1 MTKAT
6 IRIYLIFF
14 LLFAIVSDGGSN
26 TNSSTTRD
34 YRQDMR
40 NFVQAIS
47 AYGEENIPN
56 FIIIPQNG
64 LEIVTQNG
72 EEDGEP
78 ETEYLNAIDGVGR
91 EDLFYGYDNDNK
103 PTPEGE
109 KNYMIAFLDIC
120 EQYGIEVL
128 TTDYCS
134 SYDKV
139 DDSYTYNEAKNYIS
153 FASPQRELNII
164 PDYPSE
170 PYNVNSFD
178 IQSLANSKNFL
189 YLINPE
195 NFATKQDFISAVS
208 QTDYDIIIMDCFF
221 NNEEFTASEIN
232 SLKTKKNSG
241 IRIVISYMSIGEV
254 EDYRYY
260 WQDSWIN
267 SPPSWLEDEN
277 PDWEGNYKVYYW
289 DKDWQ
294 SIIYGNDNSYLKKII
309 NAGFDGVYLDIIDAF
324 EYFENRESNGV
335 KS

>member
-1 MTKAT
+1 MTKTT

-14 LLFAIVSDGGSN
+14 LLFVIVCDGGSN

-64 LEIVTQNG
+64 QEIVTQNG

-109 KNYMIAFLDIC
+109 KNYMMAFLDIC

-139 DDSYTYNEAKNYIS
+139 DDSYTQNKVKNYIS
-153 FASPQRELNII
+153 FASPQRELNAI

-195 NFATKQDFISAVS
+195 NYTTKQDFITAVS

-221 NNEEFTASEIN
+221 NNQEFTASEIN

-277 PDWEGNYKVYYW
+277 PDWEGNYKVRYW

-324 EYFENRESNGV
+324 EYFENQESNGV

>member
-1 MTKAT
+1 MTKTT
-6 IRIYLIFF
+6 ISIYLIFF

-40 NFVQAIS
+40 DFVQAIS

-64 LEIVTQNG
+64 QEIVTQNG
-72 EEDGEP
+72 EEDGAP

-139 DDSYTYNEAKNYIS
+139 DDSYIQNKAKNYIS

-277 PDWEGNYKVYYW
+277 PDWEGNYKVRYW

-324 EYFENRESNGV
+324 EYFE
-335 KS
+335 KQ

>member
-1 MTKAT
+1 MTKTT
-6 IRIYLIFF
+6 IRIYIIFF
-14 LLFAIVSDGGSN
+14 LLFAIVCDGGSN

-34 YRQDMR
+34 YRHDMR
-40 NFVQAIS
+40 DFIQAIS

-64 LEIVTQNG
+64 QEIITQNG
-72 EEDGEP
+72 EEDGSP
-78 ETEYLNAIDGVGR
+78 VTEYLNAIDGVGR

-139 DDSYTYNEAKNYIS
+139 DDSYTQNEAKNYIS
-153 FASPQRELNII
+153 FASPQRELNVI

-195 NFATKQDFISAVS
+195 NFATKQDFITAVS

-241 IRIVISYMSIGEV
+241 IRIVISYMSIGEA

-267 SPPSWLEDEN
+267 NPPNWLEGEN

-309 NAGFDGVYLDIIDAF
+309 NAGFDGVYLDIVDAF
-324 EYFENRESNGV
+324 EYFENQ
-335 KS
+335 

>member
-1 MTKAT
+1 MTKTTA
-6 IRIYLIFF
+6 RIYLIFF
-14 LLFAIVSDGGSN
+14 LLFAIVSDSDSN

-40 NFVQAIS
+40 DFVQAIS

-64 LEIVTQNG
+64 QEIVTQSG
-72 EEDGEP
+72 EEDGVP
-78 ETEYLNAIDGVGR
+78 ATEYLNAIDGVGR
-91 EDLFYGYDNDNK
+91 EDLFYGYDKDNK
-103 PTPEGE
+103 PTPEEE
-109 KNYMIAFLDIC
+109 KNYMMAFLDIC

-139 DDSYTYNEAKNYIS
+139 DDSYKQNEAKNYIS

-195 NFATKQDFISAVS
+195 NYTTKQDFITAVS

-221 NNEEFTASEIN
+221 NNQEFTASEIN

-241 IRIVISYMSIGEV
+241 LRIVISYMSIGEV

-277 PDWEGNYKVYYW
+277 PDWEGNYKVRYW

-324 EYFENRESNGV
+324 EYFENQESNGV

>member
-1 MTKAT
+1 MTKTT

-40 NFVQAIS
+40 DFVQAIS

-64 LEIVTQNG
+64 QEIVTQNG
-72 EEDGEP
+72 EEDGAP

-139 DDSYTYNEAKNYIS
+139 DDSYIQNKAKNYIS

-195 NFATKQDFISAVS
+195 NFATKQDFITAVS

-277 PDWEGNYKVYYW
+277 PDWEGNYKVRYW

-324 EYFENRESNGV
+324 EYFENQ
-335 KS
+335 

>member
-1 MTKAT
+1 MTKTT
-6 IRIYLIFF
+6 IRTYLIFF

-26 TNSSTTRD
+26 TNLSTTRD

-40 NFVQAIS
+40 DFVQAIS

-64 LEIVTQNG
+64 QEIVTQNG
-72 EEDGEP
+72 EEDGAP

-91 EDLFYGYDNDNK
+91 EDLFYGYDKDNK

-139 DDSYTYNEAKNYIS
+139 DDSYTYNQAKNYIS
-153 FASPQRELNII
+153 FASPQRELNVI

-195 NFATKQDFISAVS
+195 NFTTKQDFITAVS

-241 IRIVISYMSIGEV
+241 IRIVISYMSIAEA

-267 SPPSWLEDEN
+267 NPPNWLEDEN
-277 PDWEGNYKVYYW
+277 PDWEGNYKVCYW

-324 EYFENRESNGV
+324 EYFENQ
-335 KS
+335 

>member
-1 MTKAT
+1 MTKTT

-14 LLFAIVSDGGSN
+14 LLFAIVCDGGAN

-40 NFVQAIS
+40 DFVQAIS

-64 LEIVTQNG
+64 QEIITQNG
-72 EEDGEP
+72 EEDGAP
-78 ETEYLNAIDGVGR
+78 VTEYLNAIDGVGR
-91 EDLFYGYDNDNK
+91 EDLFYGYDKDNK
-103 PTPEGE
+103 PTPERE
-109 KNYMIAFLDIC
+109 KNYMIAFLDIF

-139 DDSYTYNEAKNYIS
+139 DDSYTQNKAKNYIS
-153 FASPQRELNII
+153 FASPQRELNVI

-189 YLINPE
+189 YLINHE
-195 NFATKQDFISAVS
+195 NFATKQDFITAVS

-241 IRIVISYMSIGEV
+241 MRIVISYMSIGEA

-267 SPPSWLEDEN
+267 NPPNWLEDEN
-277 PDWEGNYKVYYW
+277 PDWEGNYKVRYW

-324 EYFENRESNGV
+324 EYFENQ
-335 KS
+335 

>member
-1 MTKAT
+1 
-6 IRIYLIFF
+6 
-14 LLFAIVSDGGSN
+14 
-26 TNSSTTRD
+26 
-34 YRQDMR
+34 
-40 NFVQAIS
+40 
-47 AYGEENIPN
+47 
-56 FIIIPQNG
+56 
-64 LEIVTQNG
+64 
-72 EEDGEP
+72 
-78 ETEYLNAIDGVGR
+78 
-91 EDLFYGYDNDNK
+91 
-103 PTPEGE
+103 
-109 KNYMIAFLDIC
+109 MIAFLDIC

-139 DDSYTYNEAKNYIS
+139 DDSYTYNQAKNYIS
-153 FASPQRELNII
+153 FASPQRELNVI

-195 NFATKQDFISAVS
+195 NFTTKQDFITAVS

-241 IRIVISYMSIGEV
+241 IRIVISYMSIAEA

-267 SPPSWLEDEN
+267 NPPNWLEDEN
-277 PDWEGNYKVYYW
+277 PDWEGNYKVCYW

-324 EYFENRESNGV
+324 EYFENQ
-335 KS
+335 

>member
-1 MTKAT
+1 MTKTT
-6 IRIYLIFF
+6 IRTYLIFF
-14 LLFAIVSDGGSN
+14 LLFAIVCDGGSN

-40 NFVQAIS
+40 DFIQAIS

-64 LEIVTQNG
+64 QEIVTQYG
-72 EEDGEP
+72 EEDGAP
-78 ETEYLNAIDGVGR
+78 ATEYLNAIDGVGR

-139 DDSYTYNEAKNYIS
+139 DDSYTYNQAKNYIS
-153 FASPQRELNII
+153 FASPQRELNVI

-277 PDWEGNYKVYYW
+277 PDWEGNYKVRYW

-324 EYFENRESNGV
+324 EYFENQ
-335 KS
+335 

>member
-1 MTKAT
+1 MTKTT
-6 IRIYLIFF
+6 IRIYLISF

-40 NFVQAIS
+40 DFVQAIS

-64 LEIVTQNG
+64 QEIITQNG
-72 EEDGEP
+72 EEDGAP
-78 ETEYLNAIDGVGR
+78 VIEYLNAIDGVGR
-91 EDLFYGYDNDNK
+91 EDLFYGYDKDNK

-139 DDSYTYNEAKNYIS
+139 DDSYTQNEAKNYIS
-153 FASPQRELNII
+153 FASPQRELNVI

-189 YLINPE
+189 YLINHE
-195 NFATKQDFISAVS
+195 NFATKQDFITAVS

-232 SLKTKKNSG
+232 SLKIKKNSG
-241 IRIVISYMSIGEV
+241 MRIVISYMSIGEA

-267 SPPSWLEDEN
+267 NPPNWLEDEN
-277 PDWEGNYKVYYW
+277 PDWEGNYKVRYW

-324 EYFENRESNGV
+324 EYFENQ
-335 KS
+335 

>member
-1 MTKAT
+1 MTKTT

-64 LEIVTQNG
+64 QEIVTQNG

-254 EDYRYY
+254 EDYRYH

-277 PDWEGNYKVYYW
+277 PDWEGNYKVRYW

-324 EYFENRESNGV
+324 EYFENQ
-335 KS
+335 

>member
-1 MTKAT
+1 MTKTTA
-6 IRIYLIFF
+6 RIYLIFF
-14 LLFAIVSDGGSN
+14 LLFVIVSDSGSN

-40 NFVQAIS
+40 DFVQAIS

-64 LEIVTQNG
+64 QEIITQNG
-72 EEDGEP
+72 EEDGAP
-78 ETEYLNAIDGVGR
+78 ATEYLNAIDGVGR

-195 NFATKQDFISAVS
+195 NFATKQDFITAVS

-221 NNEEFTASEIN
+221 NNQEFTASEIN

-260 WQDSWIN
+260 WQESWIN

-277 PDWEGNYKVYYW
+277 PDWEGNYKVRYW

-324 EYFENRESNGV
+324 EYFENQ
-335 KS
+335 

>member
-1 MTKAT
+1 MTKTT

-26 TNSSTTRD
+26 TNLSTTRD

-40 NFVQAIS
+40 DFVQAIS

-64 LEIVTQNG
+64 QEIVTQNG
-72 EEDGEP
+72 EEDGAP

-139 DDSYTYNEAKNYIS
+139 DDSYTYNQAKNYIS
-153 FASPQRELNII
+153 FASPQRELNVI

-195 NFATKQDFISAVS
+195 NFTTKQDFITAIS

-241 IRIVISYMSIGEV
+241 IRIVISYMSIAEA

-267 SPPSWLEDEN
+267 NPPNWLEDEN
-277 PDWEGNYKVYYW
+277 PDWEGNYKVCYW

-324 EYFENRESNGV
+324 EYFENQ
-335 KS
+335 

>member
-1 MTKAT
+1 MTKTT
-6 IRIYLIFF
+6 IRTYLIFF
-14 LLFAIVSDGGSN
+14 LLFAIVCEGGSN

-40 NFVQAIS
+40 DFLQAIS

-64 LEIVTQNG
+64 QEIVTQNG
-72 EEDGEP
+72 EEDGVP
-78 ETEYLNAIDGVGR
+78 ATKYLNAINGVGR
-91 EDLFYGYDNDNK
+91 ESLFYGYDNDNK

-139 DDSYTYNEAKNYIS
+139 DDSYTQNKAKNYIS

-164 PDYPSE
+164 PGYPSE

-195 NFATKQDFISAVS
+195 NFATKQDFITAVS

-221 NNEEFTASEIN
+221 NNEEFTANEIN
-232 SLKTKKNSG
+232 RLKTKKNSG
-241 IRIVISYMSIGEV
+241 MRIVISYMSIGEV

-267 SPPSWLEDEN
+267 NPPNWLEGEN

-324 EYFENRESNGV
+324 EYFENQ
-335 KS
+335 

>member
-1 MTKAT
+1 MTKTT

-64 LEIVTQNG
+64 QEIVTQNG

-254 EDYRYY
+254 ENYRYY

-277 PDWEGNYKVYYW
+277 PDWEGNYKVRYW
-289 DKDWQ
+289 EKDWQ

-324 EYFENRESNGV
+324 EYFENQ
-335 KS
+335 

>member
-1 MTKAT
+1 MTKTT
-6 IRIYLIFF
+6 IRTYLIFF

-26 TNSSTTRD
+26 TNLSTTRD

-40 NFVQAIS
+40 DFVQAIS

-64 LEIVTQNG
+64 QEIVTQNG
-72 EEDGEP
+72 EEDGVP
-78 ETEYLNAIDGVGR
+78 VTEYLNAIDGVGR

-103 PTPEGE
+103 PTPAGE

-139 DDSYTYNEAKNYIS
+139 DDSYTQNKAKNYIS
-153 FASPQRELNII
+153 FASPQRELNVI

-195 NFATKQDFISAVS
+195 NFATKQDFITAVS

-221 NNEEFTASEIN
+221 DNEEFTASEIN

-260 WQDSWIN
+260 WQESWIN
-267 SPPSWLEDEN
+267 NPPNWLEDEN
-277 PDWEGNYKVYYW
+277 PDWEGNYKVCYW

-324 EYFENRESNGV
+324 EYFENQ
-335 KS
+335 